1 MKQSFESEMFQ
12 WRNCLFGK
20 SLNEF
25 SWQSTFNAPS
35 PGHSCISSYM
45 CNCTSE
51 NLLCW
56 VFFLI
61 ENRCGYVLILNTV
74 RIFSKS
80 ICGGF
85 ILCPLGSTVCLPCPL
100 KLLILRF
107 FILFLKKRLFW
118 SGATTW
124 IAFLYCC
131 GDGATEL
138 QPGIHMPSCPVILKD
153 TGYTGCGLPSKNF
166 MLI

>member
-1 MKQSFESEMFQ
+1 MSNGIIYLTMNWNSLSFQSEMFQ

-56 VFFLI
+56 GFFLI
-61 ENRCGYVLILNTV
+61 ENTCGYVLILNTV

-85 ILCPLGSTVCLPCPL
+85 ILCPLGSTVYLPCPL

-107 FILFLKKRLFW
+107 FFYFFLKVCSDL
-118 SGATTW
+118 
-124 IAFLYCC
+124 
-131 GDGATEL
+131 EL
-138 QPGIHMPSCPVILKD
+138 QHGSHF
-153 TGYTGCGLPSKNF
+153 YTVVEMVPLSFSQGFICLVAQ
-166 MLI
+166 